1 MKELAGD
8 PIKGL
13 DLIYINNP
21 EIKSNLSSDIIYF
34 DNEPQV
40 FFERYTGLHEPEK
53 LSINSLWQIEHIGDE
68 NFGDHFYSQDNN
80 EDMLTPQRT
89 TRALKLRHFRTGRLI
104 TLSDVMN
111 KKDLFNVS
119 LGKKANTHTLNI

>member
-1 MKELAGD
+1 MAGD
-8 PIKGL
+8 PIQGL

-21 EIKSNLSSDIIYF
+21 EVKSNLSSDIIYF
-34 DNEPQV
+34 DKEPQV

-53 LSINSLWQIEHIGDE
+53 ISINSIWQIEHICDE
-68 NFGDHFYSQDNN
+68 NFGDFFFSQDNN

-89 TRALKLRHFRTGRLI
+89 TRALKLRHFRTGRLM
-104 TLSDVMN
+104 TLSDVMK

-119 LGKKANTHTLNI
+119 LGNSSI